1 MEVSL
6 EQIREES
13 INGYTEYSGIE
24 IMETREGYA
33 FGRVVL
39 QDHHRNP
46 SGAVH
51 GGLTF
56 CLGDVMG
63 GTAVRTLG
71 ALPITVST
79 SISFMRPLL
88 HDQVIYAEA
97 EVIKTGKTFIFVDI
111 RILGEEKQVAA
122 KLQATYYNMC
132 SR

>member
-71 ALPITVST
+71 ALPIT
-79 SISFMRPLL
+79 
-88 HDQVIYAEA
+88 A
-97 EVIKTGKTFIFVDI
+97 
-111 RILGEEKQVAA
+111 
-122 KLQATYYNMC
+122 
-132 SR
+132 